1 MHYLSIKK
9 PMAYSLGRKWEVEH
23 PGSRKNSGIEPGAE
37 DLSEKMWAQ
46 ETRHIAEYLKING
59 LC

>member
-1 MHYLSIKK
+1 
-9 PMAYSLGRKWEVEH
+9 MAYSLGRKWEVEH